1 MYFQRIGLGF
11 DGTGGGKYADMP
23 CIGDGSY
30 AFGSR
35 GVSLR
40 VRGGVGVILIGGK
53 FICWMVRSALADA
66 VLQANITSGQPNA
79 KSFVYS
85 LKGKLIDHFE

>member
-23 CIGDGSY
+23 CIGVMVPMHSAVGRITPSTRRVGS
-30 AFGSR
+30 FDW
-35 GVSLR
+35 
-40 VRGGVGVILIGGK
+40 GK

-79 KSFVYS
+79 KSLFTA
-85 LKGKLIDHFE
+85 